1 MTDFRGTPGRDNK
14 GRIKFSKPRPPF
26 PNNGEF
32 PPNGK
37 NNHKPH
43 KKNKE
48 VRFDNCHYCKH
59 KIVFTVGSAGTIKG
73 LNVLHLSQNGRR
85 SKKCHESG
93 CECDKPS
100 IYSA

>member
-1 MTDFRGTPGRDNK
+1 MVNFRRTTGRDNK
-14 GRIKFSKPRPPF
+14 GRVKFHPPRPSLRG
-26 PNNGEF
+26 NCEF
-32 PPNGK
+32 PKNNK

-59 KIVFTVGSAGTIKG
+59 KIVFTVGTAWSIKG
-73 LNVLHLSQNGRR
+73 LNVLHLNQNGRR